1 MICCRMLST
10 SAVSILMPFKSSWG
24 SRAVSSTTT
33 LLRMSRRFSCTD
45 LMGKQSHYWSH
56 EGSTFTFKKL
66 LVFHLFNFSEINLTT
81 KMYHKEGFF
90 LCTTSRACLYRTL
103 TCCHWPRCY
112 SPSSCSDL
120 LSSPSWT
127 CSFHDLTLA
136 KLKIIDGYI
145 CINKTKLH
153 TCSSCGWYSLF
164 LAWIFY

>member
-127 CSFHDLTLA
+127 CSAQADLL
-136 KLKIIDGYI
+136 
-145 CINKTKLH
+145 NH
-153 TCSSCGWYSLF
+153 TQLSDSGPAAPEALQPEPGQWWMWSTDEQ
-164 LAWIFY
+164 